1 MQRIAHSAAVW
12 LFRLSRAGNSRRL
25 IWTVTRR
32 GVEPRDEG
40 KTLEKASPF
49 LSCRVRVR
57 CHNVARENQFI
68 LLNEKKS
75 WRGGESNPAAKE
87 RPCTKL
93 MMPSSLAR
101 RVPLQRRRDVA
112 RGVIYGKHLKMS
124 ECAPPNDLSSTLHNV
139 KHRRRAMA
147 YSFEGFTN
155 AGMSFPLSICLSM

>member
-1 MQRIAHSAAVW
+1 MQRIARSAAVW
-12 LFRLSRAGNSRRL
+12 LFLLSRAGNSRRL

-75 WRGGESNPAAKE
+75 WRGGESNPAA
-87 RPCTKL
+87 
-93 MMPSSLAR
+93 
-101 RVPLQRRRDVA
+101 
-112 RGVIYGKHLKMS
+112 
-124 ECAPPNDLSSTLHNV
+124 
-139 KHRRRAMA
+139 
-147 YSFEGFTN
+147 
-155 AGMSFPLSICLSM
+155 